1 VRVCVCVL
9 KEPEACASLCRVS
22 PPPSFL
28 IFSSSPVLLFSF
40 SLSSFSSPLFLSPV
54 KCRQDCLNK
63 VEHRKWYTRSVAISE
78 CSLTLRHLTNRID
91 KSIKCRNIQEPHGW
105 HGIKRFQSQQHDC
118 FLPFFFSNSTSM
130 RIQRELA
137 GIIDP
142 ICVCGAQALSSLLC
156 FPPTKYFGYYDDDCL
171 SHHLSPFFL
180 SVSHT
185 HLVLQ

>member
-1 VRVCVCVL
+1 ML
-9 KEPEACASLCRVS
+9 LSAESL

-40 SLSSFSSPLFLSPV
+40 SLSSFSSPLSLSPV

-63 VEHRKWYTRSVAISE
+63 VENRKWYTRSVAISE
-78 CSLTLRHLTNRID
+78 RCSLTLRHLTNRID

-130 RIQRELA
+130 KIQRELA
-137 GIIDP
+137 SSIRY
-142 ICVCGAQALSSLLC
+142 VCGAQALSSLLC
-156 FPPTKYFGYYDDDCL
+156 FPPTKYFGYYDDCL
-171 SHHLSPFFL
+171 SHHLSPSFL
-180 SVSHT
+180 SLFHT
-185 HLVLQ
+185 HI

>member
-1 VRVCVCVL
+1 VL
-9 KEPEACASLCRVS
+9 LSAESL
-22 PPPSFL
+22 PPPLFL
-28 IFSSSPVLLFSF
+28 Y
-40 SLSSFSSPLFLSPV
+40 SPLLLSFYSPSLFPPSLLPSLSPV

-63 VEHRKWYTRSVAISE
+63 VENRKWYTRSVAISE
-78 CSLTLRHLTNRID
+78 RCSLTLRHLTNRID